1 MSPSPEISEFPLP
14 DLYADV
20 VEAEDGGN
28 VSNVSV
34 SPAQVSGDG
43 GAPGASSAAG
53 GGGTVRVK
61 EEDEGDHD
69 SDDDDGK
76 SMSRDSL
83 SMSPGPGGS
92 SGGEKKKGTKRQK
105 EDMKLPLPPG
115 ALPPRKRAK
124 TEDEKEQRR
133 VERIL
138 RNRQAAHASREKKRK
153 HVEDLER
160 KCVTLTSENDQLQKQ
175 VAEAKQSQ
183 VQMLEQQYLLMAR
196 LQEYQSIVKA
206 VKTSG
211 DLSALDRLDETPAI
225 TNIPAL
231 TASSPGPSDGSQ
243 SSIASPASIKEE
255 YASPESLVLSSFT
268 APSSPLSLDT
278 PEIKVEPADESS
290 SFLLSTSFHD
300 QAHHPAAVVFR
311 GLSNLLRLATS
322 SVGL

>member
-1 MSPSPEISEFPLP
+1 MLSPSPEISEFPLP

-20 VEAEDGGN
+20 VEAEDSTN
-28 VSNVSV
+28 ISV
-34 SPAQVSGDG
+34 SPAQVSGEVTSPAG
-43 GAPGASSAAG
+43 GATG
-53 GGGTVRVK
+53 VRVK

-69 SDDDDGK
+69 HDHDSEDREK
-76 SMSRDSL
+76 SMSRDSC
-83 SMSPGPGGS
+83 SMSPGPGGNG
-92 SGGEKKKGTKRQK
+92 GGEKKKGTKRQK

-231 TASSPGPSDGSQ
+231 TASSPGPSDGCQ

-311 GLSNLLRLATS
+311 GLSSLLRLATS